1 MEVLNI
7 INEFGLPVSIVI
19 ACFYF
24 INKQNKW
31 IQDELEED
39 MDESFKRLENIQIE
53 LINQQ
58 KKTQM
63 ELTKVRGY
71 IEGIEDILTR
81 LTGNGLSGK
90 KK

>member
-1 MEVLNI
+1 MDVFSVI
-7 INEFGLPVSIVI
+7 KDFGLPVSMVI

-24 INKQNKW
+24 INKQSKW
-31 IQDELEED
+31 IQEELEED
-39 MDESFKRLENIQIE
+39 MEQSFQRLEKIQIE
-53 LINQQ
+53 LISQQ

-81 LTGNGLSGK
+81 LTGNGLK
-90 KK
+90 K

>member
-1 MEVLNI
+1 MDVFSV
-7 INEFGLPVSIVI
+7 INDFGLPVSMVI

-24 INKQNKW
+24 INKQSKW
-31 IQDELEED
+31 IQEELEED
-39 MDESFKRLENIQIE
+39 MEQSFQRLEQIQIE
-53 LINQQ
+53 LISQQ

-81 LTGNGLSGK
+81 LTGNGLK
-90 KK
+90 K

>member
-1 MEVLNI
+1 MDILSI
-7 INEFGLPVSIVI
+7 INDFGLPVSVVI

-24 INKQNKW
+24 INRNNTW
-31 IQDELEED
+31 IQQELETDIEN
-39 MDESFKRLENIQIE
+39 SFKRLEGIQIE
-53 LINQQ
+53 LISQQ

-81 LTGNGLSGK
+81 LTGNGLSK
-90 KK
+90 

>member
-1 MEVLNI
+1 MDVFSV
-7 INEFGLPVSIVI
+7 INDFGLPVSMVI

-24 INKQNKW
+24 INKQSKW
-31 IQDELEED
+31 IQEELEED
-39 MDESFKRLENIQIE
+39 MEQSFQRLEKIQIE
-53 LINQQ
+53 LISQQ

-81 LTGNGLSGK
+81 LTGNGLK
-90 KK
+90 K

>member
-1 MEVLNI
+1 MEILSV
-7 INEFGLPVSIVI
+7 INDFGLPVSMVI
-19 ACFYF
+19 AFGWF
-24 INKQNKW
+24 ITKQNNW
-31 IQDELEED
+31 IQNELEED
-39 MDESFKRLENIQIE
+39 MEQSFERLEKIQVE

-81 LTGNGLSGK
+81 LTGNGLRK
-90 KK
+90 DK

>member
-1 MEVLNI
+1 MEILNI
-7 INEFGLPVSIVI
+7 INEFGLPVSMVI

-24 INKQNKW
+24 INKQSKW
-31 IQDELEED
+31 IQEELEED
-39 MDESFKRLENIQIE
+39 MEQSFNRLEKIQIE

>member
-1 MEVLNI
+1 MEILNV
-7 INEFGLPVSIVI
+7 INDFGLPVSMVI
-19 ACFYF
+19 AFGWF
-24 INKQNKW
+24 ITKQNNW
-31 IQDELEED
+31 IQNELEED
-39 MDESFKRLENIQIE
+39 MEQSFERLEKIQVE

-81 LTGNGLSGK
+81 LTGNGLRK
-90 KK
+90 DK

>member
-1 MEVLNI
+1 VEILNI
-7 INEFGLPVSIVI
+7 INEFGLPVSMVI

-24 INKQNKW
+24 INKQSKW
-31 IQDELEED
+31 IQEELEED
-39 MDESFKRLENIQIE
+39 MEQSFNRLEKIQIE

>member
-1 MEVLNI
+1 MEILNV

-39 MDESFKRLENIQIE
+39 IDESFKRLENIQIE

-90 KK
+90 NK